1 VRIPVKKQS
10 GHARSQARSIA
21 ANLRVEGY
29 CLTRKQVGTIADV
42 IDGKRDAGREI
53 LEAKD
58 ALAARVQLRR

>member
-1 VRIPVKKQS
+1 MPAKKQTVR
-10 GHARSQARSIA
+10 ARSQARSIA

-29 CLTRKQVGTIADV
+29 CLTPRQVGTIADV

-53 LEAKD
+53 LELKA

>member
-1 VRIPVKKQS
+1 MSVKKQTV
-10 GHARSQARSIA
+10 HARSQARSIA

-29 CLTRKQVGTIADV
+29 RLTPRQIGTIADV

-53 LEAKD
+53 LDFKA